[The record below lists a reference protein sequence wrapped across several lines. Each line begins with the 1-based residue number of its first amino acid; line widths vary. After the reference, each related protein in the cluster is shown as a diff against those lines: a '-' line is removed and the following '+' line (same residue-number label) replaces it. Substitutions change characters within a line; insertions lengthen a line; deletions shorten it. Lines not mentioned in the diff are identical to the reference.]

1 MTKLTD
7 DMWLDAKLRADNNER
22 TFDANKLTFDA
33 SGGTAPRADDP
44 LDILVALQQLQR
56 VVTDHHVA
64 ILKLQS
70 AVACFPCPEGRTAT
84 DAAAPSTTPL
94 AAPSQ
99 TLDVGECVEY
109 GLCNCAAGPATTP
122 LKLGQA
128 DPVP

>member
-1 MTKLTD
+1 MTDTTEPPPTD
-7 DMWLDAKLRADNNER
+7 PM
-22 TFDANKLTFDA
+22 
-33 SGGTAPRADDP
+33 DDEF
-44 LDILVALQQLQR
+44 LLALQQLQR

-84 DAAAPSTTPL
+84 DATAPNTTPL
-94 AAPSQ
+94 AAGPLAAP